1 MAIDL
6 DHAIVRSTTTL
17 VAHDRPTLRED
28 DLGMAK
34 PTGSVVTLAPVI
46 FIGGVLCA
54 TMALCAAATV
64 AHATVGDP
72 E

>member
-1 MAIDL
+1 MSIDL

-34 PTGSVVTLAPVI
+34 PTVPVVTYTPLVA
-46 FIGGVLCA
+46 IGTAIAISAVVGA
-54 TMALCAAATV
+54 TQ
-64 AHATVGDP
+64 
-72 E
+72 